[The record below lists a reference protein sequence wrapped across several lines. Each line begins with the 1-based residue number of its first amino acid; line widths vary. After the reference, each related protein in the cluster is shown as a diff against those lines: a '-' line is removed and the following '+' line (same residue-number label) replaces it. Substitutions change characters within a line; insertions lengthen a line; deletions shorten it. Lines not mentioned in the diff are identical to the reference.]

1 MIASGF
7 VRRRKCK
14 ACRFGG
20 SHRLAQAGNNALQCR
35 RGLPMFA
42 AGSRVRRKMVMIFRA
57 LPARSYLSLSAV
69 LAVTF
74 AASAAPAAEPNAKLP
89 ELASHRAVYDLK
101 LTESRGR
108 RPIASVRGRI
118 LYDFAGNA
126 CEGYA
131 LQFRQVS
138 EIDTGE
144 GKQALSDLRATSWED
159 GQAKALRFTSQ
170 SYLNQELS
178 TAVDG
183 KAQRAA
189 DKIDVNLSKPESK
202 TFDLPPTNVF
212 PSEHMRRIIE
222 AARAG
227 KKILELPVYDGSEN
241 GERLYNTLTVIGQ
254 PIKPEEKKPADAAGE
269 NAKLASMI
277 RWPVT
282 ISYFDKAKADG
293 EQTPV
298 YSIAFELYD
307 NGISRALSLDYGDFL
322 VGGELT
328 QLEIRDSGNCP

>member
-1 MIASGF
+1 MM
-7 VRRRKCK
+7 
-14 ACRFGG
+14 
-20 SHRLAQAGNNALQCR
+20 ND
-35 RGLPMFA
+35 
-42 AGSRVRRKMVMIFRA
+42 RA
-57 LPARSYLSLSAV
+57 LPARRCFGIAAILGAAMFSAV
-69 LAVTF
+69 PVH
-74 AASAAPAAEPNAKLP
+74 SAENDAKP
-89 ELASHRAVYDLK
+89 TELISHRAVYDLK

-118 LYDFAGNA
+118 LYDFAGNS
-126 CEGYA
+126 CEGYT

-159 GQAKALRFTSQ
+159 GEAKTFRFASQ
-170 SYLNQELS
+170 NFLNQQLS
-178 TAVDG
+178 ATVDG
-183 KAQRAA
+183 KAQRTP
-189 DKIDVNLSKPESK
+189 DKIDVSLSKPEHK
-202 TFDLPPTNVF
+202 TFDLPAANVF

-227 KKILELPVYDGSEN
+227 KNILELPVYDGSEN

-254 PIKPEEKKPADAAGE
+254 PIRPEDKQPADAAARQ
-269 NAKLASMI
+269 AKLAGML

-282 ISYFDKAKADG
+282 ISYFDKAKEGG

-298 YSIAFELYD
+298 YAIAFEVYD

-328 QLEIRDSGNCP
+328 QLEIRDAPPCR

>member
-1 MIASGF
+1 MM
-7 VRRRKCK
+7 
-14 ACRFGG
+14 
-20 SHRLAQAGNNALQCR
+20 ND
-35 RGLPMFA
+35 
-42 AGSRVRRKMVMIFRA
+42 RA
-57 LPARSYLSLSAV
+57 LPARRCFGIAAIFGAAMLSAV
-69 LAVTF
+69 PVN
-74 AASAAPAAEPNAKLP
+74 SAENDAKP
-89 ELASHRAVYDLK
+89 IELVSHRAVYDLK

-118 LYDFAGNA
+118 LYDFGGNS
-126 CEGYA
+126 CDGYT

-159 GQAKALRFTSQ
+159 GEAKTLRFASQ
-170 SYLNQELS
+170 NFLNQQLS
-178 TAVDG
+178 ATVDG
-183 KAQRAA
+183 KAQRTA
-189 DKIDVNLSKPESK
+189 DKIDVSLSKPEQK
-202 TFDLPPTNVF
+202 TFDLPAANVF

-227 KKILELPVYDGSEN
+227 KNILELPVYDGSEN

-254 PIKPEEKKPADAAGE
+254 PIKSEEKQPADAAAGQ
-269 NAKLASMI
+269 AKLAGML

-282 ISYFDKAKADG
+282 ISYFDKAKEGG

-298 YSIAFELYD
+298 YAISFEVYD

-328 QLEIRDSGNCP
+328 QLEIRDAPPCR

>member
-1 MIASGF
+1 MVT
-7 VRRRKCK
+7 VRC
-14 ACRFGG
+14 
-20 SHRLAQAGNNALQCR
+20 
-35 RGLPMFA
+35 
-42 AGSRVRRKMVMIFRA
+42 A
-57 LPARSYLSLSAV
+57 LPAPSCLGLAAL

-74 AASAAPAAEPNAKLP
+74 AGSAAPAAEPNAKLP

-101 LTESRGR
+101 LSESRGR
-108 RPIASVRGRI
+108 RPVASVRGRI
-118 LYDFAGNA
+118 LYDFGGNA

-159 GQAKALRFTSQ
+159 GQAKTFRFASQ

-189 DKIDVNLSKPESK
+189 DKIDVSLSKPESK
-202 TFDLPPTNVF
+202 TFDLPASNVF

-227 KKILELPVYDGSEN
+227 KTILELPVYDGSEN

-254 PIKPEEKKPADAAGE
+254 PIKPEEKKAADAAGE
-269 NAKLASMI
+269 QAKLAGML

-282 ISYFDKAKADG
+282 ISYFDKAKTDG

-307 NGISRALSLDYGDFL
+307 NGISRALSLDYGDFV

-328 QLEIRDSGNCP
+328 QLEIRDAGNCP

>member
-1 MIASGF
+1 MMN
-7 VRRRKCK
+7 V
-14 ACRFGG
+14 
-20 SHRLAQAGNNALQCR
+20 
-35 RGLPMFA
+35 
-42 AGSRVRRKMVMIFRA
+42 RA
-57 LPARSYLSLSAV
+57 LPARRCFGIAV
-69 LAVTF
+69 ILGAIIFSRFPVY
-74 AASAAPAAEPNAKLP
+74 SAEPDLKP
-89 ELASHRAVYDLK
+89 IELISHRAVYDLK

-118 LYDFAGNA
+118 LYDFAGNS
-126 CEGYA
+126 CEGYT

-159 GQAKALRFTSQ
+159 GEAKTLRFASQ
-170 SYLNQELS
+170 NFLNQQLS
-178 TAVDG
+178 ATVDG
-183 KAQRAA
+183 KAQRSAN
-189 DKIDVNLSKPESK
+189 KIDVSLSKPENK
-202 TFDLPPTNVF
+202 TFELPVANVF

-227 KKILELPVYDGSEN
+227 KNILELPVYDGSEN

-254 PIKPEEKKPADAAGE
+254 PIKPEEKPPTDAAAGQ
-269 NAKLASMI
+269 NKLAGML

-298 YSIAFELYD
+298 YAISFEVYD
-307 NGISRALSLDYGDFL
+307 NGISRALSLDYGDF
-322 VGGELT
+322 VVAGELT
-328 QLEIRDSGNCP
+328 QMDIRDAPPCR

>member
-1 MIASGF
+1 MSI
-7 VRRRKCK
+7 VRV
-14 ACRFGG
+14 
-20 SHRLAQAGNNALQCR
+20 Q
-35 RGLPMFA
+35 
-42 AGSRVRRKMVMIFRA
+42 
-57 LPARSYLSLSAV
+57 PARQVVGLAAILATAV
-69 LAVTF
+69 F
-74 AASAAPAAEPNAKLP
+74 WAAPISAAEPDGKSS
-89 ELASHRAVYDLK
+89 ELVSHRAVYDLK

-118 LYDFAGNA
+118 LYDFAGNS
-126 CEGYA
+126 CEGYT

-159 GQAKALRFTSQ
+159 GQAKTLRFASQ
-170 SYLNQELS
+170 NFLNQQLS
-178 TAVDG
+178 ATVDG
-183 KAQRAA
+183 KAQRSA
-189 DKIDVNLSKPESK
+189 DKIDVSLSKPENK
-202 TFDLPPTNVF
+202 TFDLPSANVF

-227 KKILELPVYDGSEN
+227 KNILELPVYDGSEN

-254 PIKPEEKKPADAAGE
+254 SLKSDDKKPADATAGQD
-269 NAKLASMI
+269 KLASML

-298 YSIAFELYD
+298 YAIAFEVYE
-307 NGISRALSLDYGDFL
+307 NGISRALSLDYGDF
-322 VGGELT
+322 VVAGELT
-328 QLEIRDSGNCP
+328 QLEIRDAPPCR

>member
-1 MIASGF
+1 MI
-7 VRRRKCK
+7 
-14 ACRFGG
+14 
-20 SHRLAQAGNNALQCR
+20 
-35 RGLPMFA
+35 
-42 AGSRVRRKMVMIFRA
+42 MVFRA
-57 LPARSYLSLSAV
+57 LPARHCLG
-69 LAVTF
+69 LAALLAALAFSIAPVPA
-74 AASAAPAAEPNAKLP
+74 AASDAKLP
-89 ELASHRAVYDLK
+89 ELVSHRAVYDLK

-118 LYDFAGNA
+118 LYDFAGNS
-126 CEGYA
+126 CEGYT

-159 GQAKALRFTSQ
+159 GEAKVLRFTSQ

-183 KAQRAA
+183 KAQRTGE
-189 DKIDVNLSKPESK
+189 KIDVSLSKPESK
-202 TFDLPPTNVF
+202 TFELPAANVF

-227 KKILELPVYDGSEN
+227 KNILELPVYDGSEN

-254 PIKPEEKKPADAAGE
+254 PIKPEEKKPVDAAGE
-269 NAKLASMI
+269 QAKLAGML

-282 ISYFDKAKADG
+282 ISYFDKAKTDG
-293 EQTPV
+293 EQMPV

-307 NGISRALSLDYGDFL
+307 NGISRALLLDYGDF
-322 VGGELT
+322 VVVGELS
-328 QLEIRDSGNCP
+328 QLEIRDSAGCP